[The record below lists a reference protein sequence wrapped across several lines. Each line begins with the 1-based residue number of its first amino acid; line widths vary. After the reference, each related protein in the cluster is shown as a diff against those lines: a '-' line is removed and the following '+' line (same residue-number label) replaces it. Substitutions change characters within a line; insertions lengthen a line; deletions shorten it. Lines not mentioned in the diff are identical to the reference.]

1 MLLYALSTTF
11 LAAALVAATPATVYQ
26 RQAATPSIALNNSA
40 YPSSYR
46 VFLTD
51 TSLSESGPQSCDRF
65 KYLIAVNLPLA
76 NVWTDTKFRGLIGQA
91 RYGPQGKSTL
101 RSRDTQ
107 LTLDGPGAILDNI
120 FVDYNYALFDRAYPD
135 STPLANTT
143 FYFQAEPTL
152 FYAKDPAKALRK
164 QPWSLSKQNT
174 SEGYV
179 VPGQY
184 VVAVSVSFPAVL
196 SVYF

>member
-1 MLLYALSTTF
+1 MMVQYLVSTTL
-11 LAAALVAATPATVYQ
+11 LAAALVAGSPATVHR

-51 TSLSESGPQSCDRF
+51 ASLSESGPQSCDRS
-65 KYLIAVNLPLA
+65 KYLIAINLPLA
-76 NVWTDTKFRGLIGQA
+76 DVQTDTKFRGLIGQA
-91 RYGPQGKSTL
+91 RYSPQGMSPF

-120 FVDYNYALFDRAYPD
+120 FVDYNYTVFDRAYPD

-143 FYFQAEPTL
+143 FYFQAEPIL

-164 QPWSLSKQNT
+164 QPWSLSTQNT

-179 VPGQY
+179 FPGQY

-196 SVYF
+196 FI